1 MAVPAGNEEHIEV
14 MQAIGKFEEGVNV
27 KLQGENLPNYCV
39 KYCRR
44 CELAC
49 PVAK

>member
-1 MAVPAGNEEHIEV
+1 MK
-14 MQAIGKFEEGVNV
+14 MQAGREAHRDLVQTIDEFEEGVAERLHGD
-27 KLQGENLPNYCV
+27 KLPTCCV

-49 PVAK
+49 PAGK